1 MNCRETSNAL
11 PEIKHAIDGIQ
22 KLWLWRMLLLLLLLL
37 LLFLLLVLVMVLV
50 VLLLLQAS
58 TGRYRHRTRR
68 SSLGFN
74 KSPHVPR
81 SNGPVRPPLVTQL
94 VHLRGPGSV
103 LEVVEKL
110 NSFPDAKVIDG
121 ENIGSVE

>member
-11 PEIKHAIDGIQ
+11 AEIKHAIDGIQ
-22 KLWLWRMLLLLLLLL
+22 KLWLWRMLLQLLLL
-37 LLFLLLVLVMVLV
+37 LLLVLVMVL
-50 VLLLLQAS
+50 LLLQAS
-58 TGRYRHRTRR
+58 IGGYRHRTRR

-94 VHLRGPGSV
+94 VHLRGQGQV
-103 LEVVEKL
+103 LEVVE
-110 NSFPDAKVIDG
+110 
-121 ENIGSVE
+121 